1 MKTKITFLTI
11 MLAIFST
18 CLFAQPN
25 TLNKREK
32 LHPQFLKEKKS
43 PLNAERYQQQEKEI
57 PSFFHKAKQDR
68 LKKEPFCRLD
78 NNTFPDLLEEKEKQ
92 PFPFLFKV
100 NKQNFTSNHFPQKAK
115 NVFNVKTELKQ
126 RLDSVVRIERDIN
139 TNEWLNSSK
148 EEYAYNDRGNLILE
162 AYYHWNSETEQ
173 WEGDDKYEYT
183 YDERGNL
190 ILVAAYQ
197 WNSETEQW
205 EGYYKSEYTY
215 DERGNLILEAYYHW
229 NSETEQWEGDDKY
242 EYTYDEN
249 GNLILETDYEWN
261 SDTVQW
267 KVSDKYEYTYDERD
281 NRILKAAY
289 QWNSETEQWEGLFK
303 YEYAYD
309 EKGNLTLEIYYY
321 WNSGTEQWERD
332 YKYECAYGEWG
343 NLILETYYQW
353 NSETEQWEGFNKYEY
368 AYDERGN
375 FILAASY
382 YWNWETEQWE
392 GYDKYEYAYDKN
404 GNIVLR
410 IEYNWNNINQ
420 QWQAKSKYVVA
431 YDYNY
436 SRENLLLPFG
446 ASIKNKLINVI
457 IYESED
463 GITWEESGKEIYYYS
478 DLESAVPHIPIGSI
492 KLYPN
497 PVAND
502 LNIDLSNDI
511 QQAEFKLFDLQ
522 GRLLVTQNIGSDK
535 KINLEKLA
543 GGIYLYQ
550 ITTEKGTYQG
560 KLIK

>member
-11 MLAIFST
+11 MLTIFST

-25 TLNKREK
+25 ALNKREK

-57 PSFFHKAKQDR
+57 PSFFHKAKQDQ

-78 NNTFPDLLEEKEKQ
+78 SNTFPDLLKEKERQ

-115 NVFNVKTELKQ
+115 NVFNAKTELKQ
-126 RLDSVVRIERDIN
+126 RLDSVVQIERDIN

-148 EEYAYNDRGNLILE
+148 YEYTYDERGNLIYYYWYWYAEQWEGYYKSEYAYDERNNRILE
-162 AYYHWNSETEQ
+162 TDYYWNSETEQ
-173 WEGDDKYEYT
+173 WERDFKYEYT

-197 WNSETEQW
+197 WNSDTE
-205 EGYYKSEYTY
+205 
-215 DERGNLILEAYYHW
+215 
-229 NSETEQWEGDDKY
+229 
-242 EYTYDEN
+242 
-249 GNLILETDYEWN
+249 
-261 SDTVQW
+261 QW
-267 KVSDKYEYTYDERD
+267 KVSDKYEYTYDERG
-281 NRILKAAY
+281 NLILGAAY
-289 QWNSETEQWEGLFK
+289 QWNSDTEQWKVSDK
-303 YEYAYD
+303 YECAYD
-309 EKGNLTLEIYYY
+309 ERGNLILGAAYQ
-321 WNSGTEQWERD
+321 WNSDTEQWERD
-332 YKYECAYGEWG
+332 YKYEYAYDERG
-343 NLILETYYQW
+343 NLILGAAYQWNSDTEQWERDYKYEYAYDERGNPILETYYQW
-353 NSETEQWEGFNKYEY
+353 NSETEQWERDYKYEY
-368 AYDERGN
+368 TFDE
-375 FILAASY
+375 
-382 YWNWETEQWE
+382 
-392 GYDKYEYAYDKN
+392 N
-404 GNIVLR
+404 GNLVLK
-410 IEYNWNNINQ
+410 IEYNWNNISQ

-436 SRENLLLPFG
+436 SRENLLLPNWFEDN
-446 ASIKNKLINVI
+446 NKCISVI

-463 GITWEESGKEIYYYS
+463 GITWEESGKTIYYYS

-550 ITTEKGTYQG
+550 ITTEKGIYQG

>member
-148 EEYAYNDRGNLILE
+148 EEYAYND
-162 AYYHWNSETEQ
+162 
-173 WEGDDKYEYT
+173 
-183 YDERGNL
+183 
-190 ILVAAYQ
+190 
-197 WNSETEQW
+197 
-205 EGYYKSEYTY
+205 
-215 DERGNLILEAYYHW
+215 RGNLILEAYYHW